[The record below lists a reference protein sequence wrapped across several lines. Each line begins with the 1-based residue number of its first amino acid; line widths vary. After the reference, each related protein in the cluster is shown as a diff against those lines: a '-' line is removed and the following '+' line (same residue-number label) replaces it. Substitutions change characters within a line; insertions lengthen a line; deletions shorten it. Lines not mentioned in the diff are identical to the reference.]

1 MQEVHT
7 EGKISAIKN
16 RNIMEDRNVSRGM
29 SSSAP
34 SQTKQRGSILRIV
47 GISLVAAV
55 AVITILSFFAFSGAL
70 QSAPQTAGN
79 NTSTITGAQQ
89 KAISNAKLV
98 CNLTVDGPGL
108 LPFINSRIQVDWP
121 VQGKVVAHS
130 SKTSVIFS
138 AKDCN
143 GKKALPNENHQATG
157 SPDGKK
163 IATASYKT
171 DTLDIEDSDGNT
183 VKSITFAQLGMHVL
197 PEMVW
202 SSDSTKL
209 FFIAEGTNS
218 TSTINSIDADG
229 GNLKTLLRVD
239 SKQEPAGFIK
249 LSPAG
254 KYAVMFNQEAYS
266 IWDVNS
272 GKKVSEFPSASGK
285 SDKSLAFSPDS
296 SLLAIGENNQISI
309 FSTANGK
316 ALTTLDY
323 KGTEDLAWSPDGK
336 YLAACSTAISI
347 YDVNAKQAV
356 MTFGK
361 VADPARQKVV
371 GLAWSPDGIGLASS
385 LEQPDDGKA
394 ATPVSIWALS

>member
-1 MQEVHT
+1 
-7 EGKISAIKN
+7 
-16 RNIMEDRNVSRGM
+16 
-29 SSSAP
+29 
-34 SQTKQRGSILRIV
+34 
-47 GISLVAAV
+47 
-55 AVITILSFFAFSGAL
+55 
-70 QSAPQTAGN
+70 
-79 NTSTITGAQQ
+79 
-89 KAISNAKLV
+89 
-98 CNLTVDGPGL
+98 
-108 LPFINSRIQVDWP
+108 
-121 VQGKVVAHS
+121 
-130 SKTSVIFS
+130 VIFS

-143 GKKALPNENHQATG
+143 GKKTLTTENHQAAG

-229 GNLKTLLRVD
+229 GNLKTLLRID
-239 SKQEPAGFIK
+239 NKQGPVGFIK

-309 FSTANGK
+309 FSTATGK

-323 KGTEDLAWSPDGK
+323 KGTEDLAWSPDGR

-347 YDVNAKQAV
+347 YDVNTKQAV

-371 GLAWSPDGIGLASS
+371 GLAWSPDGTGLVSS
-385 LEQPDDGKA
+385 LEQPDDGKT